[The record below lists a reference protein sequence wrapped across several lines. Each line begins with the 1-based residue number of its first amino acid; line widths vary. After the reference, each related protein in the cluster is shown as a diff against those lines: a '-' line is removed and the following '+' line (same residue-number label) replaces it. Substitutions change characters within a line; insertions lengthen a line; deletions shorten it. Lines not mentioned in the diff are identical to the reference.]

1 MQQATTAP
9 SPDVLAP
16 SARQGAQPVQATHAS
31 PSSDVIPPIPAIP
44 AIPAVPAV
52 PALSPIGPAAVF
64 PPDPSQISFSTT
76 QALGVWSTGSAFRE
90 LVFSDGFQI
99 AAFLLDFP
107 FAIALAR
114 RVWVRGGSRPAAVDL
129 ENSPRLQRIEQAIES
144 IALEVERIGEAQRYT
159 TRVLAER
166 EAVAGR
172 IASAPAARREPGV
185 ITPH

>member
-9 SPDVLAP
+9 SPDVIAP
-16 SARQGAQPVQATHAS
+16 SARQGVQPVQAPHAS
-31 PSSDVIPPIPAIP
+31 PSSDVIHPIPAIP

-52 PALSPIGPAAVF
+52 PPIGPAAAF
-64 PPDPSQISFSTT
+64 PPDPSQISFSTA
-76 QALGVWSTGSAFRE
+76 QAPDLWSTGSAFRE

-99 AAFLLDFP
+99 AAFLLVFP

-144 IALEVERIGEAQRYT
+144 IALEVERIGEAQRFT